1 MGLTDTDRKELE
13 SLIKAAARDPKM
25 PIGLARKMMP
35 NQGDIEDFAYGLLSG
50 MVMGNFIAQFQNRN
64 GRQPDKDETIDILS
78 IMMSKMARLRMSIM
92 EEFDMR

>member
-1 MGLTDTDRKELE
+1 MGLTDNDRKELE

-25 PIGLARKMMP
+25 PIELARKMMP